1 MSSPLL
7 IGIQGFSQNAFSQ
20 NAEEIKIAWKH
31 MLELTIKP
39 MVKKVNMGLE
49 NILALKYDRPVKII
63 NNYKA
68 PEL

>member
-1 MSSPLL
+1 MM
-7 IGIQGFSQNAFSQ
+7 
-20 NAEEIKIAWKH
+20 EI
-31 MLELTIKP
+31 TIKP